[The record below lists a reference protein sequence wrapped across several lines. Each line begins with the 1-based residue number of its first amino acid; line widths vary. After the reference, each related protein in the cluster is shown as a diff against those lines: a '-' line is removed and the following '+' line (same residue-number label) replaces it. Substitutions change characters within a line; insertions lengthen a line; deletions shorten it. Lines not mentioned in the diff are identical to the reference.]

1 MKGSISSHRER
12 AENTRGDEC
21 REMCLNAFWN
31 VAALDEQS
39 ELQESE
45 VNRALVYNDRLSPSC
60 RRCDRR

>member
-1 MKGSISSHRER
+1 
-12 AENTRGDEC
+12 
-21 REMCLNAFWN
+21 MCLNAFWN